1 MRGGGG
7 ALTRS
12 GLDDG
17 YYWDDERGQF
27 TVEPLLPLAPK
38 WSPQRD
44 AMVVRQPQEVP
55 EGEKT

>member
-17 YYWDDERGQF
+17 YYWDAERGQF
-27 TVEPLLPLAPK
+27 TVEPLLPLVPK
-38 WSPQRD
+38 RTLRWD
-44 AMVVRQPQEVP
+44 AMVVRQPRADAP
-55 EGEKT
+55 

>member
-12 GLDDG
+12 GLDDS

-27 TVEPLLPLAPK
+27 TIKPLLPLAPK
-38 WSPQRD
+38 GD
-44 AMVVRQPQEVP
+44 ATEQPARFVEDAP
-55 EGEKT
+55 